1 MSAVRRLMGKSKP
14 VAEKPKPKRG
24 RPRKVKKEKQDGN

>member
-24 RPRKVKKEKQDGN
+24 RPRKVKKEK